1 MYWSE
6 QYGAYTWLLCSEKS
20 ENEIEEDAKDQIT
33 QVEVPDIKPV
43 ITYDGDINGTTLT
56 DVNDAQFVYGIYNKV
71 FEMNITKQDD
81 MQKLLR
87 ADMNGDGVIDIKDA
101 AAVIDKV
108 MHPETADKK

>member
-1 MYWSE
+1 M
-6 QYGAYTWLLCSEKS
+6 
-20 ENEIEEDAKDQIT
+20 
-33 QVEVPDIKPV
+33 PDIKPV
-43 ITYDGDINGTTLT
+43 ITYDGDINGTSLI
-56 DVNDAQFVYGIYNKV
+56 DVNDAQFVYGIYNMD
-71 FEMNITKQDD
+71 FTMDITKQDD

>member
-20 ENEIEEDAKDQIT
+20 VDAIKEEAKAQII
-33 QVEVPDIKPV
+33 QVEVTDTKPV
-43 ITYDGDINGTTLT
+43 ITYDGDVNGTSLT
-56 DVNDAQFVYGIYNKV
+56 DVNDAQFVYGIYNMD
-71 FEMNITKQDD
+71 FTMDITKPED

-101 AAVIDKV
+101 AAV
-108 MHPETADKK
+108 MNPETADKK